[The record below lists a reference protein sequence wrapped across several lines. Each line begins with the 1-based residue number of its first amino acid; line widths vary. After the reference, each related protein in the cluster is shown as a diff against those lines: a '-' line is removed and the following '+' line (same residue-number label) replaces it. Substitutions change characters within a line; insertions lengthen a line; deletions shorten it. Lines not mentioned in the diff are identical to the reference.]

1 MSDRI
6 PTPQVRL
13 LTTADIPAGVRLKAA
28 AGWNQTEADWRNLLA
43 LAPDGCF
50 GIERDGDLRAT
61 TTSVC
66 FGQELAWIGMVLTQ
80 HEYRGR
86 GFARRL
92 MEHALA
98 YLRARGVDWIKLDA
112 TNMGLPLYQRLGFG
126 VEGAIERW
134 LRAPGPAPACGATHP
149 YAPDIALDRAASG
162 TDRSRLLGVLAGFE
176 SASSAGNGF
185 AMGRPGSQS
194 AYFGPCVAR
203 SADAARDLAAWFV
216 ARHAGESVYWDILP
230 ANQDAV
236 AIARE
241 LGFERSREL
250 VRMAIPGVE
259 NPTPLM
265 NNDALVFATAGFE
278 FG

>member
-1 MSDRI
+1 MSE
-6 PTPQVRL
+6 PCSAAQVRL
-13 LTTADIPAGVRLKAA
+13 LTPADIPAGVRLKAA
-28 AGWNQTEADWRNLLA
+28 AGWNQTEADWRNVLA

-50 GIERDGDLRAT
+50 GIECDGDLRAT
-61 TTSVC
+61 ATAVC
-66 FGQELAWIGMVLTQ
+66 FGRELAWIGMVLTQ

-98 YLRARGVDWIKLDA
+98 YLRARRVDWIKLDA
-112 TNMGLPLYQRLGFG
+112 TNMGLPLYEQLGFRA
-126 VEGAIERW
+126 EAAIERW
-134 LRAPGPAPACGATHP
+134 LRAPGPAPESGATLL
-149 YAPDIALDRAASG
+149 YAPDTALDRAASG
-162 TDRSRLLGVLAGFE
+162 TDRARLLAVLAGFE
-176 SASSAGNGF
+176 SASIAGGF
-185 AMGRPGSQS
+185 AMGRPGSQA

-203 SADAARDLAAWFV
+203 SAGAARDLVAWFLN
-216 ARHAGESVYWDILP
+216 RHPEDSVYWDIMP

-241 LGFERSREL
+241 FGFERAREL

-259 NPTPLM
+259 NPAPLA
-265 NNDALVFATAGFE
+265 NNNALVFATAGFE

>member
-1 MSDRI
+1 MSE
-6 PTPQVRL
+6 PCSAAQVRL

-28 AGWNQTEADWRNLLA
+28 AGWNQTEADWRNVLA

-50 GIERDGDLRAT
+50 GINYDGDLRAT
-61 TTSVC
+61 ATAVC
-66 FGQELAWIGMVLTQ
+66 FGPELAWIGMVLTQ

-98 YLRARGVDWIKLDA
+98 YLRARQVDWIKLDA
-112 TNMGLPLYQRLGFG
+112 TNMGLPLYERLGFRA
-126 VEGAIERW
+126 EAAIERW
-134 LRAPGPAPACGATHP
+134 LRAPAPAPVYGTTLP
-149 YAPDIALDRAASG
+149 YAPNTALDRAASG
-162 TDRSRLLGVLAGFE
+162 TDRGRLLAVLAGFE
-176 SASSAGNGF
+176 SASISGAF
-185 AMGRPGSQS
+185 AMGRPGSQA

-203 SADAARDLAAWFV
+203 SAGAARDLIAWFLN
-216 ARHAGESVYWDILP
+216 RHAGDSVYWDILP

-241 LGFERSREL
+241 FGFARAREL

-259 NPTPLM
+259 SPAPLA
-265 NNDALVFATAGFE
+265 NNNALVFATAGFE